1 MIAVINSL
9 DFHSPRF
16 LKVGDDIFEV
26 TLASFVAVVVA
37 YVATETIIAVAFH
50 ACTHG

>member
-9 DFHSPRF
+9 DFHVPRF
-16 LKVGDDIFEV
+16 LKVGDDIFDV
-26 TLASFVAVVVA
+26 TLASFVVVVA
-37 YVATETIIAVAFH
+37 YVATETVIAVAFH